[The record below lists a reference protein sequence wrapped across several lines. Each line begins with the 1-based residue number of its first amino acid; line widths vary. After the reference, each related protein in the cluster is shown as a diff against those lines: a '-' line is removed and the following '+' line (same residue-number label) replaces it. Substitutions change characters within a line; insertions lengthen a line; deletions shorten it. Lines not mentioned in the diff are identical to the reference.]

1 MPPTDDTM
9 WTEDRAAREL
19 LTFPRVVAGI
29 LTELLPE
36 TAALFD
42 FDKIRIWP
50 TVTLDFSG
58 RQRIADSS
66 WEIGLKDGQV
76 VGISIEWQSAPDANM
91 LWRMIDYAT
100 RPATLMSRQSRL
112 GHPEGSTPFVFPI
125 AIYTGGPRGT
135 WNAPTEWRHVPAH
148 QPDEF
153 PPCHLVFGYPLI
165 CADDAKEYAGDNQRT
180 ARTLMTIA
188 GTGEESA
195 TVACRRLLRRLEGEG
210 DESLDLVADVLRFFK
225 VIFVKRWPDS
235 EIAKR
240 LAHINTWRDVRS
252 IGMEQK
258 RMELEM
264 TLTTFEREIAELKA
278 EGRELGM
285 TEGRQLGVIE
295 GRELGMTEGRK
306 LGITEGRELGMTE
319 GRKLGVTEGRR
330 LGVTEGREL
339 GMTDGLRRLVKR
351 KYGQSAWETVSAF
364 MNATPSLSVTAE
376 MFDWLL
382 ECSSADEFLAK
393 LRAGNGI
400 TAS

>member
-19 LTFPRVVAGI
+19 LTFPRVVTGI

-36 TAALFD
+36 TAAQFD
-42 FDKIRIWP
+42 FDKMQIRP
-50 TVTLDFSG
+50 TVTLDSSG
-58 RQRIADSS
+58 KERIADSS
-66 WEIGLKDGQV
+66 WEIALKDGRV
-76 VGISIEWQSAPDANM
+76 VGIPIEWQSTPDANM
-91 LWRMIDYAT
+91 LWRMIEYAT
-100 RPATLMSRQSRL
+100 RLGTLMSRQSRL
-112 GHPEGSTPFVFPI
+112 GHPEGSTPYVFPI
-125 AIYTGGPRGT
+125 VIYTGGPRGT
-135 WNAPTEWRHVPAH
+135 WNAPTEWRHQPAE
-148 QPDEF
+148 QPDQF
-153 PPCHLVFGYPLI
+153 RPRHLAFGYPLI
-165 CADDAKEYAGDNQRT
+165 CADDAKEYAGDDPRT

-210 DESLDLVADVLRFFK
+210 DDSLDLVAAVLRFFK
-225 VIFVKRWPDS
+225 VIVVKRWPES
-235 EIAKR
+235 AIAKR

-285 TEGRQLGVIE
+285 TEGR
-295 GRELGMTEGRK
+295 K
-306 LGITEGRELGMTE
+306 LGI
-319 GRKLGVTEGRR
+319 
-330 LGVTEGREL
+330 TEGREL

-364 MNATPSLSVTAE
+364 MNSTPRFSVTAE